1 MFKKLNNLKK
11 DKKGFTLVELI
22 VVLVILAI
30 LMAVLIPALL
40 GWIDKARNSQITTNA
55 NAALV
60 AAQGLADEAY
70 GLGKDP
76 TYSTGYVTWSKIKSL
91 TDITATTNPSITV
104 TYSNTYNATGTSK
117 KMYKISGFKY
127 VQDGKTA
134 EWSSTTGNWTV
145 TP

>member
-40 GWIDKARNSQITTNA
+40 GWIDKARNSQVTTNA

-60 AAQGLADEAY
+60 AAQGLADEYY
-70 GLGKDP
+70 GTTTSSITAAKAK
-76 TYSTGYVTWSKIKSL
+76 SYVKASKIDEL
-91 TDITATTNPSITV
+91 ADITESFSISATFGSGSGHDVCVIKKFV
-104 TYSNTYNATGTSK
+104 YTSE
-117 KMYKISGFKY
+117 S
-127 VQDGKTA
+127 GKTA
-134 EWSSTTGNWTV
+134 TWEIDTGTWEVN
-145 TP
+145 

>member
-1 MFKKLNNLKK
+1 MLKKLNNLKK

-40 GWIDKARNSQITTNA
+40 GWIDKAKQTQILTNA

-70 GLGKDP
+70 GNDVSNP
-76 TYSTGYVTWSKIKSL
+76 TTYVTNSKIKSL
-91 TDITATTNPSITV
+91 TDIQQTFTFSATFGT
-104 TYSNTYNATGTSK
+104 TGKKSK
-117 KMYKISGFKY
+117 YKITKFTYTENSQT
-127 VQDGKTA
+127 V
-134 EWSSTTGNWTV
+134 EWEGTTGKWTKK
-145 TP
+145 TS

>member
-1 MFKKLNNLKK
+1 MYKRLKDLQK

-40 GWIDKARNSQITTNA
+40 GWIDKARNSEITTNA

-70 GLGKDP
+70 GTDVA
-76 TYSTGYVTWSKIKSL
+76 TSKLQSYCDVSAIKEL
-91 TDITATTNPSITV
+91 TDIEASFTRTITFGTATT
-104 TYSNTYNATGTSK
+104 SK
-117 KMYKISGFKY
+117 PKLAYKITGFTY
-127 VQDGKTA
+127 TQDGKTA
-134 EWSSTTGNWTV
+134 TWDSSTGSWDV
-145 TP
+145 D